1 MSYIISILPELFD
14 AFLVTLQLWAIAITI
29 GVVWGFILAIG
40 QVYGN
45 KLISSLCLGYSEFFR
60 GTPLLVQLFLIYFG
74 LPTFGIN
81 LPSFPAAAL
90 ALTLNSGGYQSQY
103 FRGAIQTV
111 RGGQIRAAESLG
123 MNKFQIIVKIVIPQ
137 AIRVVI
143 APWSNECIGILKFA
157 SLSFTVG
164 AVEIMGAAK
173 MIGYRTFKILPTF
186 LAASIIYLIAV
197 TIVSELLDLLEERL
211 RIPGLEKGQLE

>member
-164 AVEIMGAAK
+164 VVEILGAAK

>member
-164 AVEIMGAAK
+164 AVEILGAAK